1 MYFFCLFFG
10 SQMFALES
18 AQSNAITR
26 PALCWPLQVT
36 VTSIAVASCFLV
48 ASAVA
53 IPTVRFFAIHMGVQM
68 LFHLILLH
76 LMLLPMM

>member
-1 MYFFCLFFG
+1 MFSSVLKRAHYVRTHGPDGGCTLRALG
-10 SQMFALES
+10 S
-18 AQSNAITR
+18 
-26 PALCWPLQVT
+26 PPQVT